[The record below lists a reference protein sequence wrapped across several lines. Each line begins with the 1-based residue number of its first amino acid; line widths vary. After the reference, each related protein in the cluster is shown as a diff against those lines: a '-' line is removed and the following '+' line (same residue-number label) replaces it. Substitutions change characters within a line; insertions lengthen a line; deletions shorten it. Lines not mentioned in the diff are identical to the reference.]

1 VKKLIALMAVAYA
14 LSIASAG
21 VLANFSVSYAQ
32 EGPDSDEPKPKPK
45 PAPKPKPEPKPE
57 SPE

>member
-1 VKKLIALMAVAYA
+1 MKKLIALMAVACA
-14 LSIASAG
+14 LNLASAG
-21 VLANFSVSYAQ
+21 ILANFAVSYAQ

-57 SPE
+57 SE